1 MKSLQK
7 EQNSKNLL
15 LWPPICRNKPAI
27 TPKWFNSLDTN
38 SRNYPSWIHWQDIDP
53 PELKL
58 HDALHSA
65 SIEYSAQIILWWFS
79 QLSLPKGSNV
89 TFNIRSTFVSEFFED
104 AMACNCK
111 TTGDKIVPTTSLR
124 LRYKIVLSG
133 VSWKTWLESIWLV
146 VLLMFE
152 L

>member
-1 MKSLQK
+1 MKSLKNCPRKYLKILSTNVIFGQ
-7 EQNSKNLL
+7 QKNL
-15 LWPPICRNKPAI
+15 P
-27 TPKWFNSLDTN
+27 TTN
-38 SRNYPSWIHWQDIDP
+38 VKKNYPSWIHWQDIDP